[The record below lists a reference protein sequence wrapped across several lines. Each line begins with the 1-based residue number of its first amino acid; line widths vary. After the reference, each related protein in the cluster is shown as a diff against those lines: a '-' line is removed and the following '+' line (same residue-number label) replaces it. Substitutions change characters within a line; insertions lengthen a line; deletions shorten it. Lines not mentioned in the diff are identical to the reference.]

1 MRLLNSRSEYSR
13 CSLPRL
19 IVEDSYEKAVSDMD
33 TEKEEE
39 RISKEHANEREPAAD
54 SRVVLH
60 FNPCV
65 ITIQVNS
72 CQVLDPPKPPYNY
85 GTVCKLNKMQASSW
99 NCMQAHGTVC
109 NLEIGRISN

>member
-1 MRLLNSRSEYSR
+1 M
-13 CSLPRL
+13 
-19 IVEDSYEKAVSDMD
+19 EDSYEKAVSDMD

-72 CQVLDPPKPPYNY
+72 C
-85 GTVCKLNKMQASSW
+85 
-99 NCMQAHGTVC
+99 
-109 NLEIGRISN
+109 